1 LEENA
6 MVLICKRV
14 LHDWKRMP
22 WYLYVK
28 EYSMIGGVCKRV
40 LHDWRRMPWYLYVKE
55 YSMIGGECHGT
66 YM

>member
-1 LEENA
+1 MQDELNTQQLA
-6 MVLICKRV
+6 L
-14 LHDWKRMP
+14 RM
-22 WYLYVK
+22 
-28 EYSMIGGVCKRV
+28 GCKRV